1 MNYRVTRNVG
11 YDYDRKVK
19 VRGGKGPSPQPSPQL
34 DEEQLEAD
42 RQQIL
47 KELPHTD

>member
-1 MNYRVTRNVG
+1 MNYRVTRLVIPQPQ
-11 YDYDRKVK
+11 
-19 VRGGKGPSPQPSPQL
+19 PSPQPSPQL

>member
-1 MNYRVTRNVG
+1 MNYRVTRPQPQPQ
-11 YDYDRKVK
+11 
-19 VRGGKGPSPQPSPQL
+19 PSPQPSPQL

>member
-1 MNYRVTRNVG
+1 MNYRVTR
-11 YDYDRKVK
+11 
-19 VRGGKGPSPQPSPQL
+19 PQPQPQPQPSPQL